1 MMLRK
6 LEVIYVPL
14 RNFILSKT
22 RSFITFMQQTGK
34 IWGIQSS
41 CSPTPS
47 LAGATGDVSLFM
59 AESLCSKSLRMTL
72 LPFTAEVHE
81 LLNLGGRKS
90 NRREW
95 LLMKDEGCLLSK
107 LLESHI
113 VS

>member
-1 MMLRK
+1 MLRK

-22 RSFITFMQQTGK
+22 RSFSTFMQQTGK

-59 AESLCSKSLRMTL
+59 AESHMCSKSLRMTL

-95 LLMKDEGCLLSK
+95 LLVKDEGCLLSK